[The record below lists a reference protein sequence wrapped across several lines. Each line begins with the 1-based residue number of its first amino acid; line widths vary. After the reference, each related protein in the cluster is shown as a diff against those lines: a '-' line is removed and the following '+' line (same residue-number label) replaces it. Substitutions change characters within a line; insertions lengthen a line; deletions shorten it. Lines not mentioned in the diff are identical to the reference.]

1 MRVTVALV
9 SEHGRNLVV
18 LVVGG
23 LVIGYLLAFVTLY
36 GAPLYAYFLQE
47 NDAVYHGWFWQLFT
61 SIIVAPPGVEGI
73 IDVAFNAVAL
83 LWLDKLFSAFYTPR
97 QYYGTFL
104 ASAVFGNLISLLSG
118 PNVASFGASGGIFG
132 LVAGMVSYDYAVN
145 RKLSFALLSW
155 FLLIFVAS
163 SFLTPGV
170 DWLAHGGGSFL
181 GLVIGYWIGS
191 KRGIPT
197 YSL

>member
-1 MRVTVALV
+1 MVPLV
-9 SEHGRNLVV
+9 SEQGRNLVI

-23 LVIGYLLAFVTLY
+23 LVAGYLFSF
-36 GAPLYAYFLQE
+36 GSPPLYAYFLQE
-47 NDAVYHGWFWQLFT
+47 NDAVYHGWLWQLFT
-61 SIIVAPPGVEGI
+61 SIIVAPPVLEGI
-73 IDVAFNAVAL
+73 FDVAFNAVAL
-83 LWLDKLFSAFYTPR
+83 LWLDRLFSAFYTPR
-97 QYYGTFL
+97 QYYATFL
-104 ASAVFGNLISLLSG
+104 ASAVFGNLVSLLSG

-132 LVAGMVSYDYAVN
+132 LVAGMVSYDFAVN

-163 SFLTPGV
+163 SFITPGV
-170 DWLAHGGGSFL
+170 DWLAHAGGSVFGL
-181 GLVIGYWIGS
+181 GIGYWIGS